1 MRDPIANTTH
11 YANGPTLLDKQFNEI
26 FEGPKGPGTMP
37 VRIDKL
43 NVPEAKNPIKALIVP
58 HAPYSLPGACAS
70 WAYKA
75 LSEEGL
81 DTTTYFI
88 VAQAQK
94 SSQSGTTAE
103 TFQMPYGEVRVDQD
117 IVRELVKKGNI
128 GINEELH
135 RNESL
140 IEIQIPYLQVI
151 NKNKMEK
158 VKIVP
163 LLINEEINCK
173 ELSVDIK
180 EILMEQNKKAV
191 FIFVTNLT
199 SYGRNFHFV
208 PFTEEI
214 PENIAKI
221 DKLLIDAIK
230 KHDEDEFFEAIRESM
245 APLSGYY
252 AMKLFFH
259 LIKAVKTTL
268 EQNYL
273 SGDMNGDYKHCVSY
287 ASFVVR

>member
-1 MRDPIANTTH
+1 
-11 YANGPTLLDKQFNEI
+11 
-26 FEGPKGPGTMP
+26 
-37 VRIDKL
+37 
-43 NVPEAKNPIKALIVP
+43 
-58 HAPYSLPGACAS
+58 
-70 WAYKA
+70 
-75 LSEEGL
+75 
-81 DTTTYFI
+81 
-88 VAQAQK
+88 
-94 SSQSGTTAE
+94 
-103 TFQMPYGEVRVDQD
+103 
-117 IVRELVKKGNI
+117 
-128 GINEELH
+128 
-135 RNESL
+135 
-140 IEIQIPYLQVI
+140 
-151 NKNKMEK
+151 MEK

-245 APLSGYY
+245 APISGYY
-252 AMKLFFH
+252 AMKLFFP
-259 LIKAVKTTL
+259 LITAVKTTL